1 MATRVQESSASSSLS
16 RAWSHIEKESSP
28 GIWAQGQLIT
38 MGTAEQVGGRQQGWC
53 GQAQG
58 PWGWLWLLSWVPLPQ
73 PLAGWAGHR
82 KCWKSAG
89 LGADLYAASC
99 FHLTDGENKTKQ
111 NESPRPPH
119 EQEPDHSGQ
128 QAQYR
133 VRLHAGREGAQG
145 LPSPGNQPSSGVTYP
160 PKCSPTVTS
169 AQLRVPRPVPALSG
183 LTYLQKDCWSVPGPS
198 TMLEQE
204 WGMVTCGPAS
214 SARPEGPQLHPVDSG
229 GHA

>member
-1 MATRVQESSASSSLS
+1 VATRVQESSASSSLS
-16 RAWSHIEKESSP
+16 QAWSHIEKESSP

-99 FHLTDGENKTKQ
+99 FHLTDGENKTSSRMSHQGHRMNRSLTTVGSK
-111 NESPRPPH
+111 
-119 EQEPDHSGQ
+119 HSTGSDCMQ
-128 QAQYR
+128 VGKAPKGF
-133 VRLHAGREGAQG
+133 LLLATNPLLG
-145 LPSPGNQPSSGVTYP
+145 LPTLPNAPPLSPQLSSGSPGQSLPCQV
-160 PKCSPTVTS
+160 
-169 AQLRVPRPVPALSG
+169 
-183 LTYLQKDCWSVPGPS
+183 
-198 TMLEQE
+198 
-204 WGMVTCGPAS
+204 
-214 SARPEGPQLHPVDSG
+214 
-229 GHA
+229 